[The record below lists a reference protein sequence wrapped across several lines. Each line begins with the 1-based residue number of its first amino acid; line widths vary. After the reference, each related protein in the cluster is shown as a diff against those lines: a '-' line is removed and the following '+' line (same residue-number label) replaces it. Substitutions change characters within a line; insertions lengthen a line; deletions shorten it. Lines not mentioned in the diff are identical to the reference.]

1 MLPNGVESST
11 GVKGLLVCSVTHY
24 YIDVSEKC
32 VEMCG
37 RSGGVWGDDGAII
50 DETLLIDNSADVTP
64 AREKK
69 RRRLSSCDKKIKRKG
84 TREIKNKKKNRER
97 IGREDYSADVA

>member
-1 MLPNGVESST
+1 
-11 GVKGLLVCSVTHY
+11 VTHY

-69 RRRLSSCDKKIKRKG
+69 KAIVVL
-84 TREIKNKKKNRER
+84 
-97 IGREDYSADVA
+97 

>member
-1 MLPNGVESST
+1 MAIFDDEIFGFLKTSSSVSFFVNNLVAAEW
-11 GVKGLLVCSVTHY
+11 GRIFHGRKGLLVCSVTHY

-69 RRRLSSCDKKIKRKG
+69 EGDCRLVIRR
-84 TREIKNKKKNRER
+84 
-97 IGREDYSADVA
+97 